1 MFWPQQNRLLF
12 RAFDFNAVR
21 FHPRIIFKGLV
32 DDTAIEGVERLQ
44 LHHVAPAPNFLG
56 GVFGLFH
63 QGFAGLGA
71 VAADI
76 DRDFRRGL
84 VLLKQ
89 KAIDQVLQIG
99 KGLTLA
105 ADETA
110 GVFGLDVE
118 QQAVFEMMFFDG
130 GRKTQVLEEL
140 FEGGLGLGGHGV
152 WEG

>member
-1 MFWPQQNRLLF
+1 MLGSKEDGLF
-12 RAFDFNAVR
+12 VGAFDLDAVGLDAG
-21 FHPRIIFKGLV
+21 IIFERVVHDPPIESVHRFEFDDVPPAADFFGGL
-32 DDTAIEGVERLQ
+32 
-44 LHHVAPAPNFLG
+44 LG
-56 GVFGLFH
+56 FAHESL
-63 QGFAGLGA
+63 AGLGP

-76 DRDFRRGL
+76 DRDFRRRL

-89 KAIDQVLQIG
+89 EAIDQVLQVG

-118 QQAVFEMMFFDG
+118 QHAVFEMMFFDG
-130 GRKTQVLEEL
+130 GRKAQVLEEL
-140 FEGGLGLGGHGV
+140 FESGLRLGGHGV